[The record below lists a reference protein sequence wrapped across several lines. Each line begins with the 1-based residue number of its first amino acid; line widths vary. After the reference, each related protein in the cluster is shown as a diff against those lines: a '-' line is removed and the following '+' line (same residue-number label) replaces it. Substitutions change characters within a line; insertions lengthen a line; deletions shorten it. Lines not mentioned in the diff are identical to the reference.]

1 MSDRPAS
8 RDCFYDSDKRVWSV
22 EGFWSHPQHRAY
34 HKAWSGE
41 YVIAQEYGNFTNEI
55 RLVKLEDWAGAYTLA
70 WEQMRVCEFCGF
82 TRMAPCKTRQVC
94 PNLTD
99 YRLED
104 DSVAPREGSDQLEA
118 AE

>member
-1 MSDRPAS
+1 
-8 RDCFYDSDKRVWSV
+8 
-22 EGFWSHPQHRAY
+22 
-34 HKAWSGE
+34 
-41 YVIAQEYGNFTNEI
+41 
-55 RLVKLEDWAGAYTLA
+55 VKLEDWAGAYTLA

>member
-1 MSDRPAS
+1 MSDRPKL
-8 RDCFYDSDKRVWSV
+8 RDCFYDSEKRVWSV

-55 RLVKLEDWAGAYTLA
+55 RLVKLEDWAGAYSLA
-70 WEQMRVCEFCGF
+70 WEQMKVCEFCGF

-104 DSVAPREGSDQLEA
+104 DEHELSESEPAP
-118 AE
+118 